1 METIMAQLT
10 LDSVQRDFE
19 LWRASRTTG
28 KTSKIPNHLWD
39 KALQL
44 LEHYLIASVM
54 KALRLSGN
62 QIATQRTARLTN
74 LKSNAAFVELKV
86 PPITPHANHGK
97 IEIKRPDGT
106 VLAIEPLTDHTL
118 FQVLTS
124 FTQKVY

>member
-1 METIMAQLT
+1 MTQLT

-44 LEHYLIASVM
+44 LEHYPIASVM

-62 QIATQRTARLTN
+62 QIATQRTAWLTN
-74 LKSNAAFVELKV
+74 SKSNAAFDSVKNEYKFILSV
-86 PPITPHANHGK
+86 I
-97 IEIKRPDGT
+97 
-106 VLAIEPLTDHTL
+106 
-118 FQVLTS
+118 
-124 FTQKVY
+124 

>member
-1 METIMAQLT
+1 MEITMAQLT

-19 LWRASRTTG
+19 LWRTTG
-28 KTSKIPNHLWD
+28 KTRKIPDHLWD

-44 LEHYLIASVM
+44 LEHYPIASVM
-54 KALRLSGN
+54 KALHLSGN

-74 LKSNAAFVELKV
+74 SKSDAAFVELNIPSV
-86 PPITPHANHGK
+86 TPHANLSK

-106 VLAIEPLTDHTL
+106 VLAIEPLTEHTL
-118 FQVLTS
+118 FQVLTN